1 MERRRSSSAIA
12 PRDLAW
18 VLVFAIAVILI
29 VLLGFAAV
37 NGLLN
42 PRPYAQV
49 VINNK
54 TAADLVAQID
64 IGAQPRA
71 FVIPA
76 GNSSSIPSGD
86 YSEILLLDRKCRQLA
101 TEKHG
106 GPTEWQ
112 IVTVSDDGVTVE
124 YPASSPPPF
133 EEAGPTEVC
142 PSASP

>member
-1 MERRRSSSAIA
+1 MERDKSSTAIS

-18 VLVFAIAVILI
+18 VLGVAIAVILI
-29 VLLGFAAV
+29 ALLGLAVV
-37 NGLLN
+37 NGVLN
-42 PRPYAQV
+42 PRPYARV

-54 TAADLVAQID
+54 TAADLVAQIA
-64 IGAQPRA
+64 IGSEPRA

-76 GNSSSIPSGD
+76 GASSSLPSGD
-86 YSEILLLDRKCRQLA
+86 YSEIRLLDRECRELS

-106 GPTEWQ
+106 GPTPWQ

-133 EEAGPTEVC
+133 EEAGSSEVC
-142 PSASP
+142 S

>member
-1 MERRRSSSAIA
+1 MERRRNSSAIA

-18 VLVFAIAVILI
+18 VLMVAIAVILI

-42 PRPYAQV
+42 PRPYARV

-64 IGAQPRA
+64 IGAEPQA

-76 GNSSSIPSGD
+76 DTSSSIPSGD
-86 YSEILLLDRKCRQLA
+86 YAEIWLLDRECRQLA

-106 GPTEWQ
+106 GPTAWQ
-112 IVTVSDDGVTVE
+112 IVTVSNEGVTVE
-124 YPASSPPPF
+124 YPTSSPLPF
-133 EEAGPTEVC
+133 EEAGPGEVC
-142 PSASP
+142 P

>member
-18 VLVFAIAVILI
+18 VLVVAIAVILI
-29 VLLGFAAV
+29 ALLGFAAV

-42 PRPYAQV
+42 PRPYARV

-54 TAADLVAQID
+54 SGTDLVAQIV
-64 IGAQPRA
+64 IGAEPRA
-71 FVIPA
+71 FSILA
-76 GNSSSIPSGD
+76 GASSSLPSGD
-86 YSEILLLDRKCRQLA
+86 YPEIRLLDRECRQLS

-106 GPTEWQ
+106 GPTAWQ

-133 EEAGPTEVC
+133 DE
-142 PSASP
+142 ASPSEACP